1 MPCLLT
7 ELLTHVKLRI
17 LRDLKLIFSTYV
29 NKQVYYSFQ
38 CFTIK
43 FINKF
48 LYNTELNDLRK
59 IICLRKSEVSVDR
72 ISVCYIKNL
81 AEHCLPCSCTNDD
94 INMLP

>member
-17 LRDLKLIFSTYV
+17 LRDLKLIFQYLKYV
-29 NKQVYYSFQ
+29 NKQVYFPFQ

-48 LYNTELNDLRK
+48 LYNTELNDLRNF
-59 IICLRKSEVSVDR
+59 ICLRKSEVSVDR
-72 ISVCYIKNL
+72 ISVCNIKKFGGAL
-81 AEHCLPCSCTNDD
+81 SA
-94 INMLP
+94 MLLYQ